1 MKKSLGLFFVA
12 TMSAN
17 FVSGEILLPD
27 PAIFCDNGVYYLT
40 GTGNDDNGAFPVYK
54 STNLSDWESM
64 GNALP
69 LSQANGDRFFW
80 APQILKKDGRYVL
93 AYCSSIE
100 TDKGRKHFMS
110 AAESDKPQGKFAKS
124 KVLTSDERVEI
135 DPFIFTDD
143 DGSTYIYYSRGN
155 GNGIC
160 GRELT
165 QSLDD
170 KKLGYRTLI
179 KNDRP
184 WEGKVMS
191 PLYRELNKDIPAK
204 SDKFNCNKITVEGP
218 TVLKRGGKY
227 VMFYSANDFR
237 SPDYC
242 IGVAVADSP
251 LGEFK
256 KVQDYPIISREI
268 TGFNGS
274 GHGDVFFDKNGEMWY
289 VFHVHHSN
297 IRVSPR
303 RTAVIKLVETFDSDG
318 IPHYKALYDTMK
330 LL

>member
-1 MKKSLGLFFVA
+1 MSFRKLLCASLIFAAAAYVLNATQKKVVFVA
-12 TMSAN
+12 FDGWAAKGFEQAEMPN
-17 FVSGEILLPD
+17 IKK
-27 PAIFCDNGVYYLT
+27 VY
-40 GTGNDDNGAFPVYK
+40 
-54 STNLSDWESM
+54 
-64 GNALP
+64 
-69 LSQANGDRFFW
+69 ANGDKFFW

-110 AAESDKPQGKFAKS
+110 VAESDKPHGIFSKS

-143 DGSTYIYYSRGN
+143 DGRTYVYYSRGN

-165 QSLDD
+165 QNLDD
-170 KKLGYRTLI
+170 KKLGYKTLV

-184 WEGKVMS
+184 WEGKVM
-191 PLYRELNKDIPAK
+191 PAHYWELNKNIPAK

-256 KVQDYPIISREI
+256 KIQDYPMISREI

-274 GHGDVFFDKNGEMWY
+274 GHGDVFFDKTAKCGMSSTSTIPISASRRAHRHNQACRD
-289 VFHVHHSN
+289 FRFKRHSALQGTL
-297 IRVSPR
+297 RHY
-303 RTAVIKLVETFDSDG
+303 ETFVKK
-318 IPHYKALYDTMK
+318 PYK
-330 LL
+330 